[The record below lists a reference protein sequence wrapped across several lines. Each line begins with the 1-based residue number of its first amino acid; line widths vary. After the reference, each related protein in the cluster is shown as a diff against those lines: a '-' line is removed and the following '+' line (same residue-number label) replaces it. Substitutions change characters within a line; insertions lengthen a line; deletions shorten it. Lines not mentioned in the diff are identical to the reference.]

1 MGSYVA
7 TVVWQRGDDVFT
19 DGKYSRAHEVSF
31 DAPLTIPA
39 SSSPH
44 VVKAP
49 YSRADAVD
57 PEEMLVAALSSCH
70 MLSFLYEAQRAGF
83 AVDAYVDRAEGVMT
97 KNDAGRMWVSRTTLN
112 PQIIWFGDNQPT
124 PEQIRELHHK
134 AHEACFIANSYR
146 GDIAIAGGEAH

>member
-1 MGSYVA
+1 MASYTA
-7 TVVWQRGDDVFT
+7 TVAWSRGDEVFT

-31 DAPLTIPA
+31 DAPLTILG

-70 MLSFLYEAQRAGF
+70 LLSFLYEAQRAGF
-83 AVDAYVDRAEGVMT
+83 AVESYVDKAEGVMS
-97 KNDAGRMWVSRTTLN
+97 KNEAGKMWVSKTTLN
-112 PQIIWFGDNQPT
+112 PQIAWAGETKPT
-124 PEQIRELHHK
+124 PEQVRELHHK

-146 GDIAIAGGEAH
+146 GDVVIAGGEAH

>member
-7 TVVWQRGDDVFT
+7 TIVWKNDGDFAS
-19 DGKYSRAHEVSF
+19 GKYSRAHEVSF
-31 DAPLTIPA
+31 DAPLTILA

-57 PEEMLVAALSSCH
+57 PEEMLVASLSSCH
-70 MLSFLYEAQRAGF
+70 MLSFLYVAWKAGF
-83 AVDAYVDRAEGVMT
+83 AVDSYVDRAEGVMT
-97 KNDAGRMWVSRTTLN
+97 KNEAGKMWMSRTTLN
-112 PQIIWFGDNQPT
+112 PQIVFSGGKQPS
-124 PEQIRELHHK
+124 PEELRELHHR
-134 AHEACFIANSYR
+134 AHEECFIANSYR